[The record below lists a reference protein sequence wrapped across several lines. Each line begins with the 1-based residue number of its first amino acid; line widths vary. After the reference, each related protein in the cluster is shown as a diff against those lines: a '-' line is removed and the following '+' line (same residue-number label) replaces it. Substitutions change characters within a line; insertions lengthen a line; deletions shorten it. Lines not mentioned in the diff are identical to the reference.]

1 MHYVQNGEAAADP
14 PTPLDMFTE
23 RSMRRGLQMT
33 QLQTLANLGLRM
45 KHMTPNLTG
54 IDRLL
59 RRFRYCELDVPHE
72 DPFKIVLEEPNL
84 KPE

>member
-1 MHYVQNGEAAADP
+1 
-14 PTPLDMFTE
+14 
-23 RSMRRGLQMT
+23 MT

-45 KHMTPNLTG
+45 KHMTPNLPG

-59 RRFRYCELDVPHE
+59 RRFRYWELDVPHK
-72 DPFKIVLEEPNL
+72 DPFKIVLEEPSL